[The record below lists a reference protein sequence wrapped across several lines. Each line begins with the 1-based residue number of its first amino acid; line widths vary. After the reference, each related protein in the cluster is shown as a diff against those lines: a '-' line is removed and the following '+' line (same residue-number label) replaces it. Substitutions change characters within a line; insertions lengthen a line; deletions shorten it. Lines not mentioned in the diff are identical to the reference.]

1 MDIRSLRPLEVRYGR
16 RGARAVPDA
25 PMNTAL
31 VLAIIV
37 VWVGLMMFMAWAL
50 INLRTQLDRKIDE
63 LAMERERRRR
73 TEKQALALVEKVTP
87 LIEQTDWMTG
97 RWHGQFNTLQ
107 RLEANRNVKVVEA
120 RRALWDIPL
129 VRDHIATHTNFSGDT
144 K

>member
-1 MDIRSLRPLEVRYGR
+1 
-16 RGARAVPDA
+16 
-25 PMNTAL
+25 MNTA
-31 VLAIIV
+31 IILTIV
-37 VWVGLMMFMAWAL
+37 AVWVGCMLFMAWAL

-63 LAMERERRRR
+63 LTVERQRRHKTERDAAR
-73 TEKQALALVEKVTP
+73 LVEKVTP

-107 RLEANRNVKVVEA
+107 RLEAKRNEAVVAA

-129 VRDHIATHTNFSGDT
+129 VADHIKKSVNFGDSITVSDHTKNYGAG